1 MYGPVIPLNIQ
12 KEILTE
18 MTGEWSQTTVVA
30 AGPRP
35 GREPAADVSWFYIC
49 GVLGTTNDFRRQQG
63 LVILFFT
70 GSCLQGSYFKR
81 GK

>member
-1 MYGPVIPLNIQ
+1 MYGPVIPLNFQ

-35 GREPAADVSWFYIC
+35 GQEPAADVSWFYIC